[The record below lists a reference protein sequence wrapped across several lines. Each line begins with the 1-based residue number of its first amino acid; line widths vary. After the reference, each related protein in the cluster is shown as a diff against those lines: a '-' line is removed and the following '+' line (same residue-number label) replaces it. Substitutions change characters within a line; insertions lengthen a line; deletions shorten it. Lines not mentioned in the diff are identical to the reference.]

1 VGGAVLSPART
12 GRRAAIATVDL
23 VVAGGGPA
31 GAAAA
36 AAAGEAGLEV
46 ELVDAGSSTA
56 SPPGE
61 SLPPGTERIL
71 DQLFGPGVLR
81 REEHRP
87 AYENRSA
94 WGDTALGGADFML
107 NPLGHGWQLDRP
119 ALDTALL
126 ASVAATGAKVVRHA
140 RVASQVWNGD
150 QWEVELSA
158 GRSER
163 SLRARAVVD
172 ATGRV
177 ARIARSQGA
186 RRRRLDRLV
195 AAYWLLDATEQG
207 DGDSSTLI
215 EAVEEGWWY
224 TAPVGRTRRIVVLA
238 TDADLL
244 PGRGARTATDWT
256 ERLRR
261 CPHVADAL
269 SLTGCRLHGGPRITD
284 AGTAHLDRSAGPG
297 WVAVG
302 DAAVSFDPLSSQG
315 ILTAL
320 LMGREAGRAVAAM
333 LSRRDPE
340 PLVRYGDRYAAILED
355 HLAQC
360 AAYYGLERRWSG
372 APFWARRRRET

>member
-1 VGGAVLSPART
+1 MGGAVLSPPRA

-36 AAAGEAGLEV
+36 AAAGKAGLEV
-46 ELVDAGSSTA
+46 ELVDAGSSPA

-61 SLPPGTERIL
+61 SLPPGTERVL
-71 DQLFGPGVLR
+71 DQLFGPGMLR

-87 AYENRSA
+87 AYGNRSA
-94 WGDTALGGADFML
+94 WGDAALGGADFML

-126 ASVAATGAKVVRHA
+126 ASVAATGTRVAKHA
-140 RVASQVWNGD
+140 RVADQEWTGD
-150 QWEVELSA
+150 EWEVQLFA
-158 GRSER
+158 GASER
-163 SLRARAVVD
+163 PLRARAVID
-172 ATGRV
+172 ATGRA

-195 AAYWLLDATEQG
+195 AAYWLLDATEQC
-207 DGDSSTLI
+207 DGHSSTLI

-224 TAPVGRTRRIVVLA
+224 TAPVGDARRVVVFA

-244 PGRGARTATDWT
+244 PGRGARTAADWT

-261 CPHVADAL
+261 SPHVADAL
-269 SLTGCRLHGGPRITD
+269 SLAGCRLHGGPRITD
-284 AGTAHLDRSAGPG
+284 AGTAHLDRSSGPG

-333 LSRRDPE
+333 LIHRDAG
-340 PLVRYGDRYAAILED
+340 PLVRYGERYAAILED

-372 APFWARRRRET
+372 APFWARRSPER